1 MRYIYLHGFASSP
14 QSGKAK
20 YLAGK
25 FQELGLQLDV
35 PDLNLGNFSQMTISG
50 VLAHLQST
58 YNESSAVIGSSL
70 GGFIGL
76 LWAQHS
82 PLVQKLLLL
91 APAITFPRAIAEWLG
106 AEAIQ
111 QWQELGYREFWHY
124 EAQRPVP
131 LSYEFFRDAQSYADQ
146 RFDRVVPTVILHGKR
161 DEVVPV
167 QVSENFAQT
176 RPHVVL
182 QIVDSDH
189 SLGDSPTLHYLW
201 QLVTQHML

>member
-1 MRYIYLHGFASSP
+1 MRYVYLHGFGSSP

-58 YNESSAVIGSSL
+58 YNEPSAVIGSSL

-82 PLVQKLLLL
+82 PVVEKLLLL
-91 APAITFPRAIAEWLG
+91 APAITFPKAIAEWLG

-131 LSYEFFRDAQSYADQ
+131 LSYEFLRDAQSCADQ
-146 RFDRVVPTVILHGKR
+146 QFDRVVPTVILHGRR

-167 QVSENFAQT
+167 QVSENFAQA
-176 RPHVVL
+176 RPHVHL
-182 QIVDSDH
+182 HLVDSDH
-189 SLGDSPTLHYLW
+189 SLGDSPTLNYLW

>member
-1 MRYIYLHGFASSP
+1 MRYVYLHGFGSSP
-14 QSGKAK
+14 NSGKAR

-25 FQELGLQLDV
+25 FEELGLQLHV

-50 VLAHLQST
+50 VLAYLQSA
-58 YNESSAVIGSSL
+58 YNEPSAVIGSSL
-70 GGFIGL
+70 GGYIAL
-76 LWAQHS
+76 LWAQQS
-82 PLVQKLLLL
+82 PMVQKLLLL
-91 APAITFPRAIAEWLG
+91 APAITFPQAIAEWLG

-131 LSYEFFRDAQSYADQ
+131 LSYEFLRDAQSYAAQ
-146 RFDRVVPTVILHGKR
+146 QFDRVVPTVILHGRR

-167 QVSENFAQT
+167 QVSENFAQA
-176 RPHVVL
+176 RPHVHL
-182 QIVDSDH
+182 HLVDSDH
-189 SLGDSPTLHYLW
+189 SLGDSPTLNYLW